1 MSTKF
6 SAHYGVIMKKIIL
19 MCTVPLM
26 LTACTMTPEECDPKI
41 TDPGMLDKL
50 GCVVSGSYSQ
60 RSEQK
65 KQEIHDLA
73 QEQHELSERVIAL
86 GQKRAELINNRE
98 AKLKELDAL
107 TNKLDEVEASLKQKQ
122 ALSKTLQE
130 KIAKVRA
137 SKEKAAST
145 PDDASVMQKKPELVQ
160 VQNDL
165 DDLIEAAAG
174 E

>member
-1 MSTKF
+1 M
-6 SAHYGVIMKKIIL
+6 
-19 MCTVPLM
+19 
-26 LTACTMTPEECDPKI
+26 
-41 TDPGMLDKL
+41 
-50 GCVVSGSYSQ
+50 
-60 RSEQK
+60 
-65 KQEIHDLA
+65 A

-145 PDDASVMQKKPELVQ
+145 PDDASVMQKKLS
-160 VQNDL
+160 
-165 DDLIEAAAG
+165 
-174 E
+174 